1 MKLTEDD
8 LYRASTQF
16 KHWSFTPS
24 QLAAQRQKTNIQAS
38 ERVKAAVARQR
49 AQRAKHFDT
58 ASASESE
65 RNGTP
70 VPTDRQVDCLT
81 VAEEKKLVDT
91 FCEKAID
98 LGGFFKFPIEVTAT
112 GIQFLRRFY
121 LFNSPMTYEPQ
132 TISRSAMFVANK
144 TEGHHLTLEKYAA
157 GFPKATTEQ
166 VLAPEYLIVQALRFN
181 FDIRHPFRALK
192 GGHLDMI
199 EMARGNITPLPSN
212 PEPALDIH
220 SSMLKLPRKPN
231 GPETNMTVNDLEK
244 RITDA
249 YSHASH
255 ILKTAALL
263 TDAYF
268 LYTPS
273 QIWLSAHLL
282 ADEPLTLFYLSAKL
296 PSSSPNYPKIL
307 ATLRSCADLLS
318 SHHSFSSPTTTP
330 AEKQARDKKEKEEVQ
345 ALIKKLRHCRDPD
358 KMDLV
363 KLNQAQKRDAVDAG
377 GLEES
382 KAKRRKLEREGYQKE
397 ADDFWGPELPR
408 RENGAKAG

>member
-8 LYRASTQF
+8 LYRTSTQF

-24 QLAAQRQKTNIQAS
+24 QLAAQRLQTNIQAS
-38 ERVKAAVARQR
+38 ERVKAAVQRQR
-49 AQRAKHFDT
+49 AQRAKQLDP
-58 ASASESE
+58 ASASESD

-70 VPTDRQVDCLT
+70 VPLDREVNCLT

-91 FCEKAID
+91 FCEKAIE

-144 TEGHHLTLEKYAA
+144 TEGHHMPLEKYAA
-157 GFPKATTEQ
+157 GFPKATSEQ
-166 VLAPEYLIVQALRFN
+166 VLAPEYLLVQALRFN

-199 EMARGNITPLPSN
+199 EMARGN
-212 PEPALDIH
+212 
-220 SSMLKLPRKPN
+220 
-231 GPETNMTVNDLEK
+231 
-244 RITDA
+244 A
-249 YSHASH
+249 YTFASH

-282 ADEPLTLFYLSAKL
+282 ADELLTLFYLSTRL
-296 PSSSPNYPKIL
+296 PPSSPLHSKTL
-307 ATLRSCADLLS
+307 TTLRSCAALLS
-318 SHHSFSSPTTTP
+318 SHHTFTSPTTS
-330 AEKQARDKKEKEEVQ
+330 AADKAAKDKKEKEEVQ
-345 ALIKKLRHCRDPD
+345 LLIKKLRQCRDPD
-358 KMDLV
+358 KLDLV
-363 KLNQAQKRDAVDAG
+363 KLNQAQKRDAVDG
-377 GLEES
+377 EGLEEK

-397 ADDFWGPELPR
+397 ADSFWGPELPR
-408 RENGAKAG
+408 RENGAGGK